1 MKFRS
6 CSDASARIRMESMN
20 ASEMARRRWENV
32 PPEERSRLTRSAALA
47 RWAGAGESELAKARS
62 RAAMAREA
70 RTRQLAARLLGVD
83 FSSLT
88 GVKVEII
95 RSSEFRNRKRKEQT
109 DYWKKI
115 RRETSIRATCVAP
128 ERARQS
134 TVVHP
139 TSFRMFVK
147 SDDGDRS

>member
-1 MKFRS
+1 
-6 CSDASARIRMESMN
+6 METMN
-20 ASEMARRRWENV
+20 ASDMARRRWENV
-32 PPEERSRLTRSAALA
+32 SPEERSRLTRSAALA
-47 RWAGAGESELAKARS
+47 RWASAGEAELAKARS
-62 RAAMAREA
+62 RAATAREV

-88 GVKVEII
+88 GVKLEIV

-109 DYWKKI
+109 DYW
-115 RRETSIRATCVAP
+115 RRILKETSIRATCVAP

-147 SDDGDRS
+147 PDNADRS